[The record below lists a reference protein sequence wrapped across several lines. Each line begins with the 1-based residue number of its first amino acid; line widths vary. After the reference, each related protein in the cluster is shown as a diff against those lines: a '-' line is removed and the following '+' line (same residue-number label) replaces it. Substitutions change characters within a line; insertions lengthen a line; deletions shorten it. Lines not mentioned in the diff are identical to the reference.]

1 MPPCYQYD
9 FDKMKVAFG
18 NLFETVVPLIETG
31 IPSLKE
37 LKKYIERCF
46 RELKPKLAIAE
57 SFGDVMDIVHEKCS
71 IINICCLEAI
81 VDRYDIAK
89 AKQHIN
95 TFKTTIDTFCENIKA
110 EVCQNQNFVIVP
122 SSHHLICETIEFILE
137 WEVEECTLADINGL
151 LSKAFR
157 GSAKRI
163 IVRDI
168 KQGSSVIVTCYA
180 PHNMMDILVILAQEN
195 LHVLKDIGLIK
206 LSIGYHVI
214 YDKRNID
221 EVGNIQLI
229 IKNLFIYIGI
239 TSIPKGCS
247 GSSI

>member
-1 MPPCYQYD
+1 
-9 FDKMKVAFG
+9 MKVAFG

-46 RELKPKLAIAE
+46 QELKPQLAVAE
-57 SFGDVMDIVHEKCS
+57 SFGDVMDVVHEKCS

-81 VDRYDIAK
+81 VDRYDIAD
-89 AKQHIN
+89 AKQHIDK
-95 TFKTTIDTFCENIKA
+95 FKATIDSFCENIKA
-110 EVCQNQNFVIVP
+110 EVCQNQNFMVVP

-137 WEVEECTLADINGL
+137 WEVDECTLADINGL

-168 KQGSSVIVTCYA
+168 RQGSSIIVTCYA
-180 PHNMMDILVILAQEN
+180 PYNMIDILVILAEEN
-195 LHVLKDIGLIK
+195 LHGLKDIGLIK
-206 LSIGYHVI
+206 LSIGYHVV
-214 YDKRNID
+214 YDKHKIN
-221 EVGNIQLI
+221 EVGNMELV
-229 IKNLFIYIGI
+229 IKNIHIYIG
-239 TSIPKGCS
+239 TASVPKGRR